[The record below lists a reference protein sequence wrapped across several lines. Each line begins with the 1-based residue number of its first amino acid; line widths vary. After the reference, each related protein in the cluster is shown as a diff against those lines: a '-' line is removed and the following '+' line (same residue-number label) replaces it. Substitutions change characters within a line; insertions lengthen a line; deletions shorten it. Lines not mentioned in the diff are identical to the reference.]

1 MNRYQLVVPEH
12 MHGSKLL
19 PCLSKAYPLAP
30 DMAFRRALKN
40 RDIKVNGQ
48 RVADNCAVTAGQL
61 VEWYTQWAPAEI
73 PILYMDNRL
82 LVIDKPNGIS
92 SDEQA
97 GEQMTL
103 TGLLASQLKL
113 DMPPRMVHR
122 LDHQT
127 SGLMILALTAEAEDA
142 LVQAFRQGQVDKR
155 YTCLAKGEM
164 PRQGDTLRAWLRKDA
179 RVARVQVSDAPAPEA
194 RVIVTEYRVLSYQS
208 DCSRLEICLH
218 TGRTHQIRAH
228 LAHIGHPIL
237 GDDKYGD
244 RAFNRFMGAGR
255 LMLASTGLTLR
266 VEGLLADLDGRS
278 FSIEAPF

>member
-1 MNRYQLVVPEH
+1 MNRYHLIVPEY
-12 MHGSKLL
+12 MHGIRLL

-30 DMAFRRALKN
+30 DMAIRRALKK
-40 RDIKVNGQ
+40 RDIKINGQ
-48 RVADNCAVTAGQL
+48 RVADNCAVSAGQL
-61 VEWYTQWAPAEI
+61 VEWYTEWAPAEI

-103 TGLLASQLKL
+103 TGLLASQLNR
-113 DMPPRMVHR
+113 DTPPRLVHR

-155 YTCLAKGEM
+155 YTCLAKGQM
-164 PRQGDTLRAWLRKDA
+164 PQQADTLHAWLRKDA
-179 RVARVQVSDAPAPEA
+179 RIALVQVSDTPAPGA
-194 RVIVTEYRVLSYQS
+194 REIVTEYRVLSYQS
-208 DCSRLEICLH
+208 PCSRLEINLH

-244 RAFNRFMGAGR
+244 RAFNRSMGAGR
-255 LMLASTGLTLR
+255 LMLASTGLTLHA
-266 VEGLLADLDGRS
+266 GGMLADLDGRS
-278 FSIEAPF
+278 FSIEALF